1 MKNDIEAKINT
12 ITNNIKVLPLTT
24 KKDKQKYIEYID
36 SNLKEFTS
44 LKNSTFK
51 EINNRYH
58 AIIDVKEKDLIKE
71 LEQHKLDVNYIRL
84 FDKSI
89 DIYDASGIDIL
100 LYKLSKYYKD
110 DLDNV
115 NNVIMKIIT
124 LFATFGINLTIKD
137 FNYTSYVTEYMKVLL
152 IDNNTKEKIHTT
164 IDNIY
169 WKCPDLLKEIELN
182 FKYLFLKNKKKLTS
196 NLKNIKDE
204 SNQVLSKYYNEQ
216 AELNNLITSDYAYH
230 IRLFRE
236 KTLNVNDF
244 KESNIDKLKHNL
256 ELSDANACNASY
268 NNLEDLLANIQEY
281 SNYLK
286 FKFIIDDITELFK
299 DKETY
304 KGLYDNKL
312 KEIKKN
318 EKTLFSCNSK
328 LLSKGLLKLNDSKE
342 EIVLGQEKELIK
354 TLYSLYQDLD
364 DLLIKEDIYKYIDIN
379 SSIYDV
385 FKVVSNNYEY
395 FLKLLKKDDEN
406 ITIDDIETKMYDLRY
421 YLLTDN
427 LNIISNTKI
436 GGNAYLSR
444 VISDRYKLACIN
456 VTEEDLDPDNIEKTI
471 ENIKTLMVYHD
482 ISNLNL
488 NYETIKFVLDAEKI
502 IEGVNK

>member
-1 MKNDIEAKINT
+1 M
-12 ITNNIKVLPLTT
+12 
-24 KKDKQKYIEYID
+24 
-36 SNLKEFTS
+36 
-44 LKNSTFK
+44 
-51 EINNRYH
+51 
-58 AIIDVKEKDLIKE
+58 
-71 LEQHKLDVNYIRL
+71 
-84 FDKSI
+84 
-89 DIYDASGIDIL
+89 
-100 LYKLSKYYKD
+100 
-110 DLDNV
+110 
-115 NNVIMKIIT
+115 
-124 LFATFGINLTIKD
+124 
-137 FNYTSYVTEYMKVLL
+137 
-152 IDNNTKEKIHTT
+152 
-164 IDNIY
+164 
-169 WKCPDLLKEIELN
+169 
-182 FKYLFLKNKKKLTS
+182 
-196 NLKNIKDE
+196 
-204 SNQVLSKYYNEQ
+204 
-216 AELNNLITSDYAYH
+216 
-230 IRLFRE
+230 
-236 KTLNVNDF
+236 
-244 KESNIDKLKHNL
+244 

-328 LLSKGLLKLNDSKE
+328 LLSKGLLKLNDSKK